1 MTRRSRRRRLVIAA
15 VMALAW
21 IAPMPSAWAAP
32 EITLEPSCKS
42 PGEGGPVRVTGS
54 GFTRGARL
62 IITGITG
69 GSEPVQADVNG
80 NFVITLP
87 WTPRSAGTYSVAA
100 SSAATLLGQAPTRV
114 ETTLGVRACTT
125 PSDSTS
131 STSSSSSSSTSSSTS
146 TTTSTS
152 LPAGAVTL
160 KCIPPIG
167 PPGFVTLAVGTGF
180 PPNAPVELTWQP
192 GIAGAQTVSDADGNL
207 SVQVLV
213 MHRDMVGPRNLV
225 ARAGTAANSATAS
238 APFLVVQATL
248 GPPEVTG
255 LQPQLVFRR

>member
-1 MTRRSRRRRLVIAA
+1 
-15 VMALAW
+15 
-21 IAPMPSAWAAP
+21 
-32 EITLEPSCKS
+32 
-42 PGEGGPVRVTGS
+42 
-54 GFTRGARL
+54 
-62 IITGITG
+62 
-69 GSEPVQADVNG
+69 
-80 NFVITLP
+80 
-87 WTPRSAGTYSVAA
+87 
-100 SSAATLLGQAPTRV
+100 
-114 ETTLGVRACTT
+114 
-125 PSDSTS
+125 
-131 STSSSSSSSTSSSTS
+131 
-146 TTTSTS
+146 
-152 LPAGAVTL
+152 
-160 KCIPPIG
+160 
-167 PPGFVTLAVGTGF
+167 LAVGTGF